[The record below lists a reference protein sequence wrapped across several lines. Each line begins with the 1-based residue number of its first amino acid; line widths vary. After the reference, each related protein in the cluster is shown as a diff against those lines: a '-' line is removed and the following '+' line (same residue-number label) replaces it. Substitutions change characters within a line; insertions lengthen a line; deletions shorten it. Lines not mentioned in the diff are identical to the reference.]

1 MKRFF
6 LLATAALCPF
16 FARSQQKNLSLDE
29 VVVTANKFDEK
40 ASQTGKVVTVID
52 QKDIAHSRG
61 KTLGVLLDEQ
71 AGITVNGS
79 SEAPGTNQTIYMRG
93 ADPKYTLILIDG
105 IPVNDVS
112 YNDYKFDLNLI
123 PLSAIERIEI
133 IRGGYATLYGSGT
146 ASGVI
151 NIITKKGGQR
161 PLNVTAGFSGG
172 SYGTFRE
179 QAGFNGHKNKIDYSL
194 QMQQMDSKGFS
205 SALDSTGHG
214 GYDRDGFHRQ
224 AVYGNMGFHPGD
236 NWTLRPFINFT
247 YEKGDLD
254 YGAFTDDPDDRY
266 NTTFLQ
272 TGLDIQHSFANG
284 DLHLKYSFNPTTR
297 HYLNDSLDGSDYS
310 REKYQSIVHDV
321 DAYTHVIVNPHIS
334 FLLGNSIRFEK
345 TSQQYR
351 SFSGGYPYNT
361 DLSGDSAQTDAM
373 SVYGSLFLKT
383 KNGFHLELGGR
394 LNQHKLYGFHPVFS
408 INPSWLITGK
418 VKIFAN
424 VSSSFTSPSLYQLY
438 SIYGNTRLKPET
450 GLSYEGGMEALLAGQ
465 KLKLRLTGF
474 DRDLRHVIAFQLT
487 DPLTGAY
494 QYVNYDHQREYGGE
508 AELNYE
514 LSDKLQ
520 LKGYYAYV
528 TGRVTVRNDATKN
541 DSTYNNLFKRPEH
554 TVGLSLGYQ
563 LIPSLFLSVD
573 GKYTGQRKDLV
584 FMGNGSQAI
593 KLKGY
598 FLFNMYAQYV
608 WKKKFTAHVGL
619 YNITNSHYIETTGF
633 STRRFNFDTGIDWS
647 LF

>member
-1 MKRFF
+1 MKRVL
-6 LLATAALCPF
+6 LLATAALCPL
-16 FARSQQKNLSLDE
+16 FAWSQQKNLSLDE

-52 QKDIAHSRG
+52 QKELVHSRG

-79 SEAPGTNQTIYMRG
+79 SGAPGTNQTVYMRG

-161 PLNVTAGFSGG
+161 PFNVTAGLSGG
-172 SYGTFRE
+172 SYSTFRE
-179 QAGFNGHKNKIDYSL
+179 QAGINGRQHKIDYSL
-194 QMQQMDSKGFS
+194 QMQEMDSKGFS

-214 GYDRDGFHRQ
+214 GYDPDGFHRQ
-224 AVYGNMGFHPGD
+224 AVYGNLGFHPDD

-247 YEKGDLD
+247 HEKGDLD
-254 YGAFTDDPDDRY
+254 YGAFTDDQDDDY
-266 NTTFLQ
+266 KTTFLQ
-272 TGLDIQHSFANG
+272 TGLGIQHSFQNG
-284 DLHLKYSFNPTTR
+284 DLHLKYSFNSTTR
-297 HYLNDSLDGSDYS
+297 HYLNDSLDGSGYS
-310 REKYQSIVHDV
+310 KERYQSLVHYV
-321 DAYTHVIVNPHIS
+321 DAYAHVIVNSNIS

-345 TSQQYR
+345 TGQHYS
-351 SFSGGYPYNT
+351 SISGGYVYDT
-361 DLSGDSAQTDAM
+361 ELSGDSAQTDAM

-383 KNGFHLELGGR
+383 ENGFHLELGGR

-408 INPSWLITGK
+408 INPSWLITKK
-418 VKIFAN
+418 VKVFAN

-450 GLSYEGGMEALLAGQ
+450 GLSYEGGMEALLADQ
-465 KLKLRLTGF
+465 KLKFRLTGF
-474 DRDLRHVIAFQLT
+474 ERDLKQVIAFQLA
-487 DPLTGAY
+487 DPVTFAY
-494 QYVNYDHQREYGGE
+494 QYVNYDHQREHGGE
-508 AELNYE
+508 AELNYA
-514 LSDKLQ
+514 LTDKLQ
-520 LKGYYAYV
+520 LKGYYAFV
-528 TGRVTVRNDATKN
+528 TGRVTVRNDATKR

-554 TVGLSLGYQ
+554 TAGLSLGYQ
-563 LIPSLFLSVD
+563 LAPSLFLSVD

-584 FMGNGSQAI
+584 FRGNATQTTT
-593 KLKGY
+593 LKNY
-598 FLFNMYAQYV
+598 FLVNVYAQYV
-608 WKKKFTAHVGL
+608 WKKKFTAHLGL
-619 YNITNSHYIETTGF
+619 YNITNSRFIETTGF
-633 STRRFNFDTGIDWS
+633 STRRFNFDAGLDWS